1 MSESFFEDLN
11 DAFPINS
18 QVRCGQA
25 AFRLGFA
32 HMTLDDSEQLQPAHL
47 QRSKKAASCRGYRS
61 RSDPASAHTPPN
73 GGVFIAIR

>member
-1 MSESFFEDLN
+1 MSESFFEDMN

-32 HMTLDDSEQLQPAHL
+32 YMTLDESEEVRPVHL
-47 QRSKKAASCRGYRS
+47 QRAKKARFTPRV
-61 RSDPASAHTPPN
+61 PA
-73 GGVFIAIR
+73 RK

>member
-32 HMTLDDSEQLQPAHL
+32 NMTLDESEQLQPAAL
-47 QRSKKAASCRGYRS
+47 QRSKKGRF
-61 RSDPASAHTPPN
+61 TPRVPT
-73 GGVFIAIR
+73 RK